1 MMNKNKRGTM
11 VLRDIIMLIIVFS
24 GVIALASIFVND
36 VGDTYSNTNMTTSYN
51 QDAIGETQL
60 QNTSNTWEDIAADFD
75 GGLLDMLTGTYK
87 AAKEILTTVIK
98 APSTFVNMMMTIL
111 EDIGV
116 AESITRVLGFII
128 TVVLYVLILFTIISA
143 FLQGGKL

>member
-1 MMNKNKRGTM
+1 
-11 VLRDIIMLIIVFS
+11 
-24 GVIALASIFVND
+24 
-36 VGDTYSNTNMTTSYN
+36 MTTSYN
-51 QDAIGETQL
+51 QDALGETQL
-60 QNTSNTWEDIAADFD
+60 QNTSNTWEEIASDFD

-98 APSTFVNMMMTIL
+98 APATFVNMIMTIL

-128 TVVLYVLILFTIISA
+128 TVVLYVLILFTIVSA